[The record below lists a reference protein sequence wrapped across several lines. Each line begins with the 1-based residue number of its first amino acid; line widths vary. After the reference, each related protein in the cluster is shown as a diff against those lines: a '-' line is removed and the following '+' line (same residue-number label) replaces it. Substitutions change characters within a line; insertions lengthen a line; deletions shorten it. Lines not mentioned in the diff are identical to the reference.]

1 MSGLQPFPPKAYFQY
16 RVMAITNPRSGIRL
30 DIGWFLFANNIWFL
44 LPGLL
49 FQFLMFTLFESV
61 INIYTTQIIPR
72 RDLSFFES
80 RRVLFPASHI

>member
-44 LPGLL
+44 PWVA
-49 FQFLMFTLFESV
+49 FPVSDVHAFESV